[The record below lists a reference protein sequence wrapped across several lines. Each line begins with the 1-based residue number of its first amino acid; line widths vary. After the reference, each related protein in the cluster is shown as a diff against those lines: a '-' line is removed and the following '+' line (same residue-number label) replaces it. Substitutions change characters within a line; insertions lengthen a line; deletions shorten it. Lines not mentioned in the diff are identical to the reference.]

1 MNLLQKWGGA
11 AALVNALAYVVGIA
25 FALTLLA
32 PILEASPA
40 EHVAFLVENQA
51 LMVSWH
57 TLIYLVAGFFM
68 VPLVLA
74 LYDRTRQGA
83 PVLSQVAAAI
93 GLIWATLIIAS
104 GLLLVND
111 TGVIA
116 EIYGRN
122 PAEATTVWL
131 ALSAVENGLGG
142 AIELPG
148 GVWILL
154 VSIAALRT
162 RTLPTALNIIGMV
175 IGVAGIVTVVP
186 PLYEAGTVFGLGF
199 ILWFVWAGVALLR
212 GGPSAETTTADFALI
227 Q

>member
-1 MNLLQKWGGA
+1 M
-11 AALVNALAYVVGIA
+11 
-25 FALTLLA
+25 
-32 PILEASPA
+32 
-40 EHVAFLVENQA
+40 
-51 LMVSWH
+51 
-57 TLIYLVAGFFM
+57 
-68 VPLVLA
+68 
-74 LYDRTRQGA
+74 
-83 PVLSQVAAAI
+83 LSQVAAAI

-116 EIYGRN
+116 EIYERN

-162 RTLPTALNIIGMV
+162 RTLPTVLNIIGMV

-212 GGPSAETTTADFALI
+212 GGPSAETTTADFAPI